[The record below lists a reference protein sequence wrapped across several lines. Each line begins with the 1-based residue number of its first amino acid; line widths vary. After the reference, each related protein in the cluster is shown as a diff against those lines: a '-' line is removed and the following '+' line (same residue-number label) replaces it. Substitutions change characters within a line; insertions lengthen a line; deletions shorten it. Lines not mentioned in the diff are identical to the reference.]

1 MSSATS
7 GPSRRMLRFDSSALR
22 DLEWPCLEV
31 TGAHDG
37 PKLCIL
43 GGIHGCEYSSIAA
56 VVRVVRG
63 LEPARLSGS
72 VVAVPIVNLPAF
84 RTRTPFISPPDGK
97 NLNRCFPGDPDGTF
111 SDQLAHHVFTEL
123 IAPAGALIDLHGGD
137 LVEALEPFTIY
148 DSSPVDATTRAM
160 AIAYGLPYVVCTERE
175 GAAIG
180 GTTCGAAADAG
191 VPGITPEVG
200 GCGLLE
206 EDAIAAHVQGT
217 QNVMRSLGMLEGE
230 VEPASV
236 PQRSVD
242 RFVWLRCREAGWW
255 QPSVRV
261 GDEVPAGGRLGAVL
275 DLFGDELE
283 VITAPEAGVP
293 LFITSSPA
301 VADDGLLLG
310 LGAGIRPL

>member
-1 MSSATS
+1 MT
-7 GPSRRMLRFDSSALR
+7 RRLLRFDAPALR
-22 DLEWPCLEV
+22 DLEWPCFEV
-31 TGAHDG
+31 TGARDG
-37 PKLCIL
+37 PRLCIL

-56 VVRVVRG
+56 VIRVMRG
-63 LEPARLSGS
+63 LEPAQLAGS

-84 RTRTPFISPPDGK
+84 RTRTPFVSPPDGK
-97 NLNRCFPGDPDGTF
+97 NLNRCFPGDPNGTF

-123 IAPAGALIDLHGGD
+123 IEPSEALIDMHGGD

-148 DSSPVDATTRAM
+148 DSSPVEETTRAM

-191 VPGITPEVG
+191 VAGITPEVG

-206 EDAIAAHVQGT
+206 EAAIAAHVRGT
-217 QNVMRSLGMLEGE
+217 HNVMRSLKMLEGE
-230 VEPASV
+230 VRPASG

-242 RFVWLRCREAGWW
+242 RFVWLRCRRAGWW

-261 GDEVPAGGRLGAVL
+261 GDELAAGDRLGAVL